1 VNIRLILALLFVI
14 GLGAENWW
22 LWNKAKNSCIQG
34 VLSGVS
40 TFQKEQEAVAKE
52 DVKQAE
58 ADTKTITELQAEIRA
73 LRERKNRRVVQAPT
87 SKESAQSGCA
97 DAAQGGAVLP
107 GDALDRVR
115 EAAGKTNPGGP

>member
-1 VNIRLILALLFVI
+1 MNIRLILALLFVI

-22 LWNKAKNSCIQG
+22 LWNKAKDSCIQN
-34 VLSGVS
+34 VVAGVS
-40 TFQKEQEAVAKE
+40 TFQKEQEVVAKA
-52 DVKQAE
+52 DVAQAE

-87 SKESAQSGCA
+87 SKESAQSGCS